1 MKPVPTFR
9 LRTLSV
15 AVALAS
21 AAAVPVVYAQE
32 SSVNLETVEVTAES
46 AGLYGYSDA
55 EREPSVG
62 KLDVPLA
69 EQPYS
74 MSVIDQEFIQESGAK
89 NIQDALLYTPGVY
102 AGNFGFDTRGDSA
115 KVRGLDAGRYLDGLR
130 QVYGSYNTVRT
141 NVYALESVEVL
152 RGPSSML
159 YGQADLGGIINGVL
173 YSDASSHVERLS
185 SAGTSSSSI
194 TLHSPGTSSL
204 SPSTA
209 AAAHHRRQHR
219 LG

>member
-1 MKPVPTFR
+1 MMKTTPHFR
-9 LRTLSV
+9 LRALSV

-21 AAAVPVVYAQE
+21 ATSVSAVSAQE
-32 SSVNLETVEVTAES
+32 NASDRVNLETVEVTADA
-46 AGLYGYSDA
+46 AGRFGYSDA

-69 EQPYS
+69 EQPYA
-74 MSVIDQEFIQESGAK
+74 MSVIDQEFIQDSGAK

-152 RGPSSML
+152 RGPSSM
-159 YGQADLGGIINGVL
+159 
-173 YSDASSHVERLS
+173 
-185 SAGTSSSSI
+185 
-194 TLHSPGTSSL
+194 
-204 SPSTA
+204 
-209 AAAHHRRQHR
+209 HR
-219 LG
+219 